1 MCSCPSKK
9 AFMFALLVKIHCF
22 RQIPNINME
31 HLGQLFIPQLT
42 KTHYQNEKKT
52 REHTR

>member
-31 HLGQLFIPQLT
+31 PLGQHFIPQLT
-42 KTHYQNEKKT
+42 KTHYPNEKKT